1 MTDFS
6 PKAVIRNAVDIVGN
20 LAVVSLILSETWQK
34 NKNDV
39 SEYLLLILLKK

>member
-39 SEYLLLILLKK
+39 SEHLLLILLKK